1 MDTDVVDSEMK
12 RSEAIIQ
19 SMTPYERDHP
29 EVLKASRKNRI
40 AKGSGVKVA
49 DVNKLI
55 KQLEQMQSMTR
66 MMSSGRMPN
75 MSALQNMQRG
85 GGLPGGSKHAG
96 SKKMKKKRKKK
107 RK

>member
-1 MDTDVVDSEMK
+1 
-12 RSEAIIQ
+12 
-19 SMTPYERDHP
+19 
-29 EVLKASRKNRI
+29 
-40 AKGSGVKVA
+40 
-49 DVNKLI
+49 
-55 KQLEQMQSMTR
+55 MQSMTR

-107 RK
+107 KR